1 MNQTGFEFEK
11 QDRDTRITTVE
22 NWNLCWLNF

>member
-1 MNQTGFEFEK
+1 MKTGFEFEK